1 MSDLIQFD
9 PAILARYGLT
19 EETARELIEN
29 GITLEEYVE
38 AMGGAV
44 AKEVEDSRLVLPRYK
59 INKKHWENLSSD
71 LFPEITGIILNSR
84 TNRALFDREDE
95 DNPKLLCR
103 SADGKIG
110 TYLEGE
116 GDERQT
122 KHRTCATC
130 PFNQFVTENGKS
142 HRDCKET
149 RRVLFLET
157 GSQIPAV
164 IYLPYTS
171 QKTWDTF
178 VSAVLSQ
185 GTPLCTREV
194 RLTLDQRSE
203 GSRTWGVLKTPETIR
218 VYTGLEAL
226 KAVKRAKEI
235 VDTLDE
241 MYKPDMDL
249 DAVVEEATAS

>member
-9 PAILARYGLT
+9 PAILARYGLS

-103 SADGKIG
+103 SADGKTG

-130 PFNQFVTENGKS
+130 PFNQFVTETVNP
-142 HRDCKET
+142 T
-149 RRVLFLET
+149 
-157 GSQIPAV
+157 
-164 IYLPYTS
+164 
-171 QKTWDTF
+171 
-178 VSAVLSQ
+178 
-185 GTPLCTREV
+185 
-194 RLTLDQRSE
+194 
-203 GSRTWGVLKTPETIR
+203 
-218 VYTGLEAL
+218 
-226 KAVKRAKEI
+226 
-235 VDTLDE
+235 
-241 MYKPDMDL
+241 
-249 DAVVEEATAS
+249 ATAKRRAASCFWRREAKSRL